1 MDPTIWSFEEAEGR
15 LTELGVLS
23 RMASLIRTDREAT
36 EVVAEV
42 VSIVGDIVACD
53 IPAVFLYDED
63 TDSLVFEDLMNG
75 RSLSIPMAEPSL
87 LRRIFHTGLGEV
99 INDVVSDPDV
109 SPALAESLSARQA
122 VAVPLNVGD
131 NRLGVLCAINSKL
144 GAFTDDD
151 LRRMSILADRAA
163 LTLLNADLRST
174 LRRQRQ
180 ELEGLQRLSKLLASA
195 ETVDHAVGESVRIV
209 CDLLE
214 CRQMAI
220 LLYDEDRDAL
230 VGHRPV
236 VGMDE
241 EKIAGLAI
249 SLAEPSLIATV
260 HRTGT
265 PLVSNDAASDR
276 WVDPGLREE
285 LGIESL
291 LVVPLSTG
299 PHPIGVLL
307 AMNSK
312 KGSFED
318 GDVRFTNLL
327 GSRIAAVIDSS
338 TARERERA
346 LMQRLWEADRM
357 KSEFVSMLAHELR
370 GPMTTIMGFGQTLK
384 TQWDT
389 VPEDRRTHFFDII
402 TKEIDRLSRLVSD
415 LLDVSRM
422 EAGSLRYDLV
432 PMPVGDLIDSVLEVH
447 TSLHRD
453 HEIVTEVPDDLPK
466 VMGDKDRVRQVLIN
480 LCTNAIRYSPE
491 GTKIKLSAEVSDS
504 GSEVIV
510 SVADQGIGIAPQ
522 DIDKVFS
529 KFVMLPKPTW
539 VKKGTGL
546 GLYITK
552 GIVDAHGGR
561 IWIESEAGK
570 GATFRFTL
578 NVAQDAA

>member
-1 MDPTIWSFEEAEGR
+1 MDPSIWSFEEAEGR

-23 RMASLIRTDREAT
+23 RMASLIRTDRDT
-36 EVVAEV
+36 KDVVAEV
-42 VSIVGDIVACD
+42 ISIVGDIVSCD
-53 IPAVFLYDED
+53 VPAVFLYEED
-63 TDSLVFEDLMNG
+63 KDALVFEDVLAD
-75 RSLSIPMAEPSL
+75 RQLSIPMAEPSL

-99 INDVVSDPDV
+99 VNDVVSDPDV
-109 SPALAESLSARQA
+109 SPALAQSVAARQV
-122 VAVPLNVGD
+122 VAVPLNVGEQ
-131 NRLGVLCAINSKL
+131 RLGVLCGINSKI
-144 GAFTDDD
+144 GAFTEDD
-151 LRRMSILADRAA
+151 LRRLSILADRAA
-163 LTLLNADLRST
+163 LTLLNADLRNT

-220 LLYDEDRDAL
+220 LLYDDDRQAL

-241 EKIAGLAI
+241 AKVE
-249 SLAEPSLIATV
+249 SLSIPLSEPSLVATV

-265 PLVSNDAASDR
+265 PLYSNDATTDA
-276 WVDPGLREE
+276 WVDPKLREE
-285 LGIESL
+285 LGIETL
-291 LVVPLSTG
+291 LVAPLSTG
-299 PHPIGVLL
+299 PQPIGVLL

-327 GSRIAAVIDSS
+327 GSRIAAVIESS

-357 KSEFVSMLAHELR
+357 KTEFVSMLAHELR
-370 GPMTTIMGFGQTLK
+370 GPMTTILGFSQTLGS
-384 TQWDT
+384 QWDT
-389 VPEDRRTHFFDII
+389 VPTDKRKHFLDII
-402 TKEIDRLSRLVSD
+402 TKETGRLSRLVAD

-422 EAGSLRYDLV
+422 EAGTLRYDLV
-432 PMPVGDLIDSVLEVH
+432 PMPLDDLVSTVLEVH

-453 HEIVTEVPDDLPK
+453 HEVIADIPENLPK
-466 VMGDKDRVRQVLIN
+466 VMGDRDRVRQVLIN
-480 LCTNAIRYSPE
+480 LLTNAIHYSP
-491 GTKIKLSAEVSDS
+491 GGSKVKLSAKVDEAN
-504 GSEVIV
+504 SELVV

-561 IWIESEAGK
+561 IWIDSEPGK
-570 GATFRFTL
+570 GATFSFTL
-578 NVAQDAA
+578 NIARDDV

>member
-1 MDPTIWSFEEAEGR
+1 MESIWSFEEAEGR

-23 RMASLIRTDREAT
+23 RMASLIRTDREAKD
-36 EVVAEV
+36 VVAEV
-42 VSIVGDIVACD
+42 ISIVGDIVSCD
-53 IPAVFLYDED
+53 VPAVFLYAEE
-63 TDSLVFEDLMNG
+63 TDSLVFEDPMRD
-75 RSLSIPMAEPSL
+75 RSLTIPLAEPSM

-99 INDVVSDPDV
+99 VNDVVSDPDV
-109 SPALAESLSARQA
+109 SPAMAESVGARQV

-131 NRLGVLCAINSKL
+131 HRLGVLCGINSKV

-151 LRRMSILADRAA
+151 LRRLSILADRAA
-163 LTLLNADLRST
+163 LTLQNADLRNA

-209 CDLLE
+209 CDLLD
-214 CRQMAI
+214 CSQMAV
-220 LLYDEDRDAL
+220 LLYDEERDAL
-230 VGHRPV
+230 VGHPPV

-241 EKIAGLAI
+241 HTIN
-249 SLAEPSLIATV
+249 SLAVSLADPSLIATV

-265 PLVSNDAASDR
+265 PLVSNDAENDR
-276 WVDPGLREE
+276 WVEPALRIE
-285 LGIESL
+285 LGIQSL
-291 LVVPLSTG
+291 LVAPLSTG

-307 AMNSK
+307 AINSK

-327 GSRIAAVIDSS
+327 GSRIAAVIESS

-346 LMQRLWEADRM
+346 LMQRLWEADRT
-357 KSEFVSMLAHELR
+357 KTEFVSMLAHELR
-370 GPMTTIMGFGQTLK
+370 GPMTTILGFSQTLS
-384 TQWDT
+384 TQWHS
-389 VPEDRRTHFFDII
+389 VPDDKREHFLNII
-402 TKEIDRLSRLVSD
+402 TKETGRLSRLVAD

-422 EAGSLRYDLV
+422 EAGSLHYELV
-432 PMPVGDLIDSVLEVH
+432 PMPLDDLIGTVLDVH
-447 TSLHRD
+447 TSLQRHHD
-453 HEIVTEVPDDLPK
+453 IITDVEDNLPK
-466 VMGDKDRVRQVLIN
+466 VMADRDRTRQVLIN
-480 LCTNAIRYSPE
+480 LLTNAVRYSPE
-491 GTKIKLSAEVSDS
+491 ATTIRVSARRSADGRQV
-504 GSEVIV
+504 VV

-522 DIDKVFS
+522 DMDKVFS

-561 IWIESEAGK
+561 IWIDSEPGK
-570 GATFRFTL
+570 GATFNFTL
-578 NVAQDAA
+578 NIAQDAA

>member
-1 MDPTIWSFEEAEGR
+1 MDGIWSFEEAEGR

-23 RMASLIRTDREAT
+23 RMASLIRTDRDARD
-36 EVVAEV
+36 VVAEV
-42 VSIVGDIVACD
+42 VSIVGDIVGCD
-53 IPAVFLYDED
+53 TPAVFLYDEESD
-63 TDSLVFEDLMNG
+63 TLAFDDVVND
-75 RSLSIPMAEPSL
+75 RSISIPMAEPSL
-87 LRRIFHTGLGEV
+87 LRRIFHTGVGEV

-109 SPALAESLSARQA
+109 SPALAETVSARQV
-122 VAVPLNVGD
+122 VAVPLNVSEE
-131 NRLGVLCAINSKL
+131 RLGVLCGINSKI

-151 LRRMSILADRAA
+151 LRRLSILADRAA
-163 LTLLNADLRST
+163 LTLINADLRST
-174 LRRQRQ
+174 LRRQKQ
-180 ELEGLQRLSKLLASA
+180 ELEGLQRLSKLLTSA

-214 CRQMAI
+214 CSQMAV

-230 VGHRPV
+230 VGHSPV

-241 EKIAGLAI
+241 ERVEALEI

-265 PLVSNDAASDR
+265 PLVSNEATTDK
-276 WVDPGLREE
+276 WVDPALRED

-291 LVVPLSTG
+291 LVAPLSTG

-307 AMNSK
+307 AINSR

-318 GDVRFTNLL
+318 GDVRFTSLL
-327 GSRIAAVIDSS
+327 GSRIAAVIESS

-346 LMQRLWEADRM
+346 LMQRLWEADRT
-357 KSEFVSMLAHELR
+357 KTEFVSMLAHELR
-370 GPMTTIMGFGQTLK
+370 GPMTTILGFSQTLSH
-384 TQWDT
+384 QWEM
-389 VPEDRRTHFFDII
+389 VPDDKRQHFLDII
-402 TKEIDRLSRLVSD
+402 TKETGRLSRLVAD

-422 EAGSLRYDLV
+422 EAGNLRYDLV
-432 PMPVGDLIDSVLEVH
+432 PMPLDDLVKTVLEVH

-453 HEIVTEVPDDLPK
+453 HEIVVDLPDELPK
-466 VMGDKDRVRQVLIN
+466 VMGDRDRVRQVLIN
-480 LCTNAIRYSPE
+480 LLTNATHYSPE
-491 GTKIKLSAEVSDS
+491 GTKIKLAVAP
-504 GSEVIV
+504 SEDGRDVVV

-522 DIDKVFS
+522 DVDKVFS

-561 IWIESEAGK
+561 IWIDSEPGK
-570 GATFRFTL
+570 GATFNFTL
-578 NVAQDAA
+578 SVARDDA